1 MSSIKAVKHM
11 IKNSGSIVLDGVRC
25 VLLSTCQGLP
35 FRSVSGECGGGTAEF
50 RQNVLS
56 PCLSVEELRLYTTSV
71 EDIKIGKLVT
81 DLPVLII

>member
-25 VLLSTCQGLP
+25 VPLSTCQGLP
-35 FRSVSGECGGGTAEF
+35 FRSVSGESGGGTAEF

-56 PCLSVEELRLYTTSV
+56 LCLSVEELLLDTTSV

-81 DLPVLII
+81 D